1 LDANVGAGPLA
12 IVGGRVIPIEG
23 DPFHDGVILVE
34 GGTIRALG
42 TGVRVPDG
50 VERVDATGKVVLPG
64 LVDAHVHLGVHEEA
78 EGWAGQDT
86 NEMTDPVT
94 PHVRALDA
102 INPADLGFQDAI
114 AGGVLTVNVNPGS
127 GNPIGGQTVAVRCA
141 GRTVDEMVLRSPSG
155 VKSALGENPKRV
167 FGDRKEFPSTRLGT
181 AAAIRDAFVKAGNYL
196 AKRER
201 GNGEPVERDLRWET
215 LGMVL
220 RQEIPW
226 RQHCHRADDIATA
239 LRLADEFGYRLV
251 IDHGTEAALLADR
264 IAERGVPVLIG
275 PLLTSRSKVELRNRS
290 LANPGRLAAAG
301 VELGIITDHPVVPIQ
316 LLHVQAALAVKEG
329 LGPSEALRAV
339 TLTPARV
346 MGVDDRVGSLAQ
358 GKAATLC
365 VWSGDPLD
373 VRSRVEAAWIDGR
386 PVHPTGCPDRDANV
400 VPYRVAFGGR
410 GWRWPGTSPFAGSR
424 CSSRHLVTL
433 ARSGVAPSWS

>member
-1 LDANVGAGPLA
+1 VSGAAAEATVAAGPWAL
-12 IVGGRVIPIEG
+12 VGGRVIPIEG
-23 DPFHDGVILVE
+23 DPFDGVVLVE

-42 TGVRVPDG
+42 GGVRVPDG

-64 LVDAHVHLGVHEEA
+64 LVDAHVHLGVHEEG

-94 PHVRALDA
+94 PQVRALDA

-127 GNPIGGQTVAVRCA
+127 GNPIGGQTVALRCA
-141 GRTVDEMVLRSPSG
+141 GRTVDDMVLRSPSG

-181 AAAIRDAFVKAGNYL
+181 AAAIRDAFVKAANYL

-201 GNGEPVERDLRWET
+201 GDGEPVDRDLRWEA
-215 LGMVL
+215 LAMVL
-220 RQEIPW
+220 RREIPW

-251 IDHGTEAALLADR
+251 IDHGTEAVLLADR
-264 IAERGVPVLIG
+264 LAERDVPVLIG

-290 LANPGRLAAAG
+290 LTNPGRLAAAG
-301 VELGIITDHPVVPIQ
+301 VELGIITDHPVVPIH
-316 LLHVQAALAVKEG
+316 LLAVQAALAVREG
-329 LGPSEALRAV
+329 LDPAAALRAV
-339 TLTPARV
+339 TLAPARV
-346 MGVDDRVGSLAQ
+346 LGLDDRLGSLEP
-358 GKAATLC
+358 GKHATLC

-373 VRSRVEAAWIDGR
+373 ARSRVEAAWIEGR
-386 PVHPTGCPDRDANV
+386 QVFGSDPDN
-400 VPYRVAFGGR
+400 P
-410 GWRWPGTSPFAGSR
+410 PF
-424 CSSRHLVTL
+424 
-433 ARSGVAPSWS
+433 